1 MPLVSSIAAVT
12 ERPLGR
18 RNDNAGTVSPAD
30 AQLSLHALDRVVAS
44 TSELYELWVEDA
56 QDPEWTGSM
65 AELRQRLERSTST

>member
-1 MPLVSSIAAVT
+1 
-12 ERPLGR
+12 
-18 RNDNAGTVSPAD
+18 VSPAD

-56 QDPEWTGSM
+56 QDPEWTASM

>member
-18 RNDNAGTVSPAD
+18 CNDNPGTVSPAD
-30 AQLSLHALDRVVAS
+30 AQLALHALDGVSAS
-44 TSELYELWVEDA
+44 TSQLYELWVEDA
-56 QDPEWTGSM
+56 QDPEWAASI